1 MSSIVKRA
9 SLVAAL
15 ALAGMTVAE
24 AAPVP
29 AGAARTV
36 GVGNG
41 DSAASVQAV
50 AYRRYYGG
58 RYYGGRYYGRRYYNP
73 AGAAVAGAA
82 LGLMGAG
89 IAAATAP
96 SWGYGYGYPA
106 YGYYPS
112 YGYPAYGYGSGYYGW

>member
-1 MSSIVKRA
+1 MGSILKRA
-9 SLVAAL
+9 SLVAAF
-15 ALAGMTVAE
+15 AVAGMTVVE
-24 AAPVP
+24 AAPMP

-36 GVGNG
+36 GFGNADG
-41 DSAASVQAV
+41 AASVQNV
-50 AYRRYYGG
+50 AYRRYANG

-96 SWGYGYGYPA
+96 QWGYGYGYPA

-112 YGYPAYGYGSGYYGW
+112 YGYPAYGGGYYGW